1 MVVLFSRAPLG
12 CKGRDES
19 PSLSFPFVFNTYRR
33 LLVVRELRREVFPS
47 LAPSLEKK
55 NEMSCKSNKSAIHV
69 SILRNW
75 VTSRTA
81 FQFPTV

>member
-1 MVVLFSRAPLG
+1 MVP
-12 CKGRDES
+12 DES
-19 PSLSFPFVFNTYRR
+19 LDGRAVLTSSIRMFAFAM
-33 LLVVRELRREVFPS
+33 

-69 SILRNW
+69 SILNNW